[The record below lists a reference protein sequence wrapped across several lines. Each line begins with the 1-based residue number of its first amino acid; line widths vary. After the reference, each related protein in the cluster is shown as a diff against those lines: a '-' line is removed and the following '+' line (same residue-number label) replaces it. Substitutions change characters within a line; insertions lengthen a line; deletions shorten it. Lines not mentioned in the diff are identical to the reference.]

1 MAWGRSRHLIIGLSV
16 WLTCALPA
24 AAGVLIRAPAYVN
37 LSAQARTWRLT
48 DSNWGFISPLST
60 AVASELETCKKV
72 DPAVAAPLQMSP
84 NRLDKASAD
93 AFAALRACRKRWFEK
108 TTPVGAADEK
118 LWTKIMGH
126 QPLPSPLDRAKVIA
140 FGAAPLTPDYDRTL
154 WDWDRGSGFTSAD
167 PDSIFSWGPYKATA
181 GHGCTFQRVLAVLT
195 ANPTTGAMVR
205 EGFAEEGPLLDQL
218 INQSDP
224 NWCAGAA
231 AILKPVFDD
240 SERRETF
247 RIIFAKLAGHP
258 EIRAGYDGYFLG
270 PNGYL
275 GRRIARH
282 YDLYARAGVT
292 PTNMDFAYFLDRSLD
307 YPPLTEAQI
316 AELAATV
323 RAGQMTN
330 WQARRLIANVT
341 PFSSPGARS
350 YQIGRDAVYFV
361 DALGQEGLDDV
372 ERTSWVK
379 NSRLKASDV
388 GLTEE
393 AYAPPC
399 NVVFLPGCPG
409 GQP

>member
-1 MAWGRSRHLIIGLSV
+1 MARGGSGHLIIALGA
-16 WLTCALPA
+16 WLACALPA
-24 AAGVLIRAPAYVN
+24 AAGVLIQAPAYVTLN
-37 LSAQARTWRLT
+37 AQARTWRLT
-48 DSNWGFISPLST
+48 DSSWGFISPLST
-60 AVASELETCKKV
+60 AVAAELEKCRKV
-72 DPAVAAPLQMSP
+72 DPAVITPLQMSP
-84 NRLDKASAD
+84 NRLDKASAE
-93 AFAALRACRKRWFEK
+93 ALAALRGCRKRWFEK
-108 TTPVGAADEK
+108 TTPTGAADEK
-118 LWTKIMGH
+118 LWAKLMDA
-126 QPLPSPLDRAKVIA
+126 PLPSTLDRAKVIA

-167 PDSIFSWGPYKATA
+167 PAAIFSWGPYKATA

-195 ANPTTGAMVR
+195 ADPTTGPLVR
-205 EGFAEEGPLLDQL
+205 EAFAEEGPLLDQL
-218 INQSDP
+218 IDQSRPD
-224 NWCAGAA
+224 WCAGAA

-240 SERRETF
+240 SERRENF
-247 RIIFAKLAGHP
+247 RIIFAKLAGRP

-282 YDLYARAGVT
+282 YDLYARAGLK
-292 PTNMDFAYFLDRSLD
+292 PTKMDFAYFLDRSLD

-316 AELAATV
+316 AELSATV
-323 RAGQMTN
+323 RTGRMGN

-350 YQIGRDAVYFV
+350 YQIGRDAVYFI
-361 DALGQEGLDDV
+361 DAVGQEGLDDT
-372 ERTSWVK
+372 ERTSWIK

-393 AYAPPC
+393 AYVPPC
-399 NVVFLPGCPG
+399 DVVFLPGCPG

>member
-1 MAWGRSRHLIIGLSV
+1 MPWGRSSHLIVGLTAWLLLAAPSV
-16 WLTCALPA
+16 
-24 AAGVLIRAPAYVN
+24 AGVLVRAPSYVN

-48 DSNWGFISPLST
+48 DSSWGFISPLST
-60 AVASELETCKKV
+60 AVAGELERCKKV
-72 DPAVAAPLQMSP
+72 DPAVATPLQMSP
-84 NRLDKASAD
+84 NRLDKASAE
-93 AFAALRACRKRWFEK
+93 ALTALRSCRKRWFEK
-108 TTPVGAADEK
+108 STPAGAADEK
-118 LWTKIMGH
+118 LWLKIMD

-167 PDSIFSWGPYKATA
+167 PAAIFSWGPYKATA
-181 GHGCTFQRVLAVLT
+181 GHGCTFQRVLSVLA
-195 ANPTTGAMVR
+195 ANATTGPMVR
-205 EGFAEEGPLLDQL
+205 EAFAEEGPLLDQL
-218 INQSDP
+218 IDP
-224 NWCAGAA
+224 SRPDWCAGAA
-231 AILKPVFDD
+231 AILKPVFGD
-240 SERRETF
+240 SERRENF
-247 RIIFAKLAGHP
+247 RIIFAKLAGRP

-282 YDLYARAGVT
+282 YDLYGRAGLK
-292 PTNMDFAYFLDRSLD
+292 PTKMDFAYFLDRSLD

-316 AELAATV
+316 AELSATV
-323 RAGQMTN
+323 RTGRMTN

-361 DALGQEGLDDV
+361 DALGQEGLDDT
-372 ERTSWVK
+372 ERTSWIK
-379 NSRLKASDV
+379 NSRLKATDV

-393 AYAPPC
+393 AYVPPC
-399 NVVFLPGCPG
+399 DVVFLPGCPG

>member
-1 MAWGRSRHLIIGLSV
+1 MPRGRSAHLIIALSV
-16 WLTCALPA
+16 WLAWAAPA
-24 AAGVLIRAPAYVN
+24 AAGVLIRAPSYVN

-48 DSNWGFISPLST
+48 DSSWGFISPLSQ
-60 AVASELETCKKV
+60 AVAAELETCRKV
-72 DPAVAAPLQMSP
+72 DAAVITPLQMSP
-84 NRLDKASAD
+84 NRLDKSSAE
-93 AFAALRACRKRWFEK
+93 ALAALRTCRKRWFEK
-108 TTPVGAADEK
+108 TTPPGAADEK
-118 LWTKIMGH
+118 LWLKIMD

-195 ANPTTGAMVR
+195 AHPTTGPMVR
-205 EGFAEEGPLLDQL
+205 QAFAEEGPLLDQL
-218 INQSDP
+218 IDRSSPD
-224 NWCAGAA
+224 WCARAP

-240 SERRETF
+240 SERRENF
-247 RIIFAKLAGHP
+247 RIIFAKLAGHR
-258 EIRAGYDGYFLG
+258 EIRAGYDDYFLG

-282 YDLYARAGVT
+282 YDLYARAGLK
-292 PTNMDFAYFLDRSLD
+292 PTKMDFAYFLDRSLD

-316 AELAATV
+316 ASLAEAV
-323 RAGQMTN
+323 RAGRMTN

-341 PFSSPGARS
+341 PFTSAGSRS

-361 DALGQEGLDDV
+361 DALGQEGLDEV
-372 ERTSWVK
+372 ERTSWIK

-393 AYAPPC
+393 PYAPPC
-399 NVVFLPGCPG
+399 DVVFLPGCPG
-409 GQP
+409 ATP

>member
-1 MAWGRSRHLIIGLSV
+1 MPRGRAKYVVAGLTAWLL
-16 WLTCALPA
+16 LAAPA
-24 AAGVLIRAPAYVN
+24 SAGVLVRAPTYVTLN
-37 LSAQARTWRLT
+37 AQARTWRLT

-60 AVASELETCKKV
+60 AVARELERCRKV

-84 NRLDKASAD
+84 NRLDKASSD
-93 AFAALRACRKRWFEK
+93 ALAALRGCRKRWFEK
-108 TTPVGAADEK
+108 STPAGAADEK
-118 LWTKIMGH
+118 LWLKIMDA
-126 QPLPSPLDRAKVIA
+126 PLPSTLDRAKVIA
-140 FGAAPLTPDYDRTL
+140 FTAAPLTPDYDRTL

-167 PDSIFSWGPYKATA
+167 PDAIFSWGPYKSTA
-181 GHGCTFQRVLAVLT
+181 GHGCTFQRVLSVLA
-195 ANPTTGAMVR
+195 ANPTTGPMVR
-205 EGFAEEGPLLDQL
+205 EAFAEEGPLLDQL
-218 INQSDP
+218 IDSSKPD
-224 NWCAGAA
+224 WCAGAA

-240 SERRETF
+240 SERRENF
-247 RIIFAKLAGHP
+247 RIIFAKLAGRP

-282 YDLYARAGVT
+282 YDLYARAGLT
-292 PTNMDFAYFLDRSLD
+292 PTKTDFAYFLDRSLD

-316 AELAATV
+316 ADLSATV
-323 RAGQMTN
+323 RTGRMTN

-361 DALGQEGLDDV
+361 DALGQEGLDDT
-372 ERTSWVK
+372 ERASWIK

-393 AYAPPC
+393 SYVPPC
-399 NVVFLPGCPG
+399 DVVFLPGCPG